1 MRLGVKIVF
10 VAILGLLAA
19 CSSAPNL
26 SNDVPGVPS
35 GSPTGG
41 FSRSKASANKNTL
54 VGYVDRI
61 GAGLARKV
69 APGNIGLSSASPTE
83 VAAALVE
90 KDYPTVA
97 KHLRQLRL
105 EAGSIHVQGTV
116 SCSEGG
122 TITSTDESEDRD
134 GDGIPVYAEIRFNNC
149 REGGITFNGLLRAQ
163 DKDDSDP
170 EGGFT
175 IVVDFTQTDG
185 TDTSRVALGIDY
197 TPGAGGA
204 YSVRYG
210 YLFEENSDRVAFGV
224 NMTYTPRADGNSD
237 PYDAGSVN
245 FQGRLAYEVD
255 SDNYVLDMRGEG
267 LEHRSSCDSS
277 FVSGRATFQ
286 DNESNRLVIQYSGC
300 GSYTVTYNG
309 EVI

>member
-35 GSPTGG
+35 DSPTG
-41 FSRSKASANKNTL
+41 FSRSQASANKGTL
-54 VGYVDRI
+54 VGFVNRI
-61 GAGLARKV
+61 GAGLA
-69 APGNIGLSSASPTE
+69 GNIGLSSASPTE

-105 EAGSIHVQGTV
+105 EAGSIRAQGTL

-122 TITSTDESEDRD
+122 TITFTDGRDIVDRD
-134 GDGIPVYAEIRFNNC
+134 GDGIPAYAEIRYNNC
-149 REGGITFNGLLRAQ
+149 REGGVTTNGLLLGEQ
-163 DKDDSDP
+163 DKNDSDP
-170 EGGFT
+170 ASGFT
-175 IVVDFTQTDG
+175 IVIDLTLTDG
-185 TDTSRVALGIDY
+185 TGTSRAALGIDY

-204 YSVRYG
+204 YNVRYG
-210 YLFEENSDRVAFGV
+210 FLAQANSDKVAFGV

-237 PYDAGSVN
+237 PYDAGSVD
-245 FQGRLAYEVD
+245 FQGRLVYKVGSE
-255 SDNYVLDMRGEG
+255 NYVLDMRGEG

-277 FVSGRATFQ
+277 FVGGRATFE
-286 DNESNRLVIQYSGC
+286 DNASNRLVIQYSGC